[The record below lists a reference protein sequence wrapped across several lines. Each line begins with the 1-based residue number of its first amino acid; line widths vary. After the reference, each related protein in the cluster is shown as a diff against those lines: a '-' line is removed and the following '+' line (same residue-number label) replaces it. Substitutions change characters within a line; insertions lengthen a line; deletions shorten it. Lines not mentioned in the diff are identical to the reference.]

1 MLSKG
6 LRGMGF
12 ADPDFRNSSFIRL
25 KVLDGHIAAGRLT
38 PDLHWSALAA
48 EEN

>member
-1 MLSKG
+1 MIDKG

-12 ADPDFRNSSFIRL
+12 ADPDFRNSSYMRL

-38 PDLHWSALAA
+38 PDLRWSTLTA
-48 EEN
+48 EEP